1 MLTLCKCMV
10 LGAGFLAGGAIAA
23 HADPASTNAAGT
35 VTDGVSGSQSPRTGV
50 QSTALA
56 ASNLRS
62 L

>member
-1 MLTLCKCMV
+1 MLTLCRATV
-10 LGAGFLAGGAIAA
+10 LSAASLAGIAIAVN
-23 HADPASTNAAGT
+23 ADPASTSAAGI
-35 VTDGVSGSQSPRTGV
+35 VANGASGSQSPRTGV